1 MSGLSDYAAENVL
14 NWLSGQAAVPAL
26 GARYLALFTT
36 APTSDSGTGAVEVP
50 TSGTGYARVQVAG
63 EQVTNAATASGNAT
77 LHFASTPAWLATGM
91 TVTDL
96 TTPAAIPAGTTITV
110 SGGVV
115 TMSANAAGA
124 GIGSGDNL
132 AFSAWPAASASSGS
146 EPVTTP
152 AQAVNG
158 ATITFPTA
166 TGPGLTGWGTINSF
180 GVYDALTG
188 GNLIAWDYL
197 GNFKWLPFTCTAAS
211 PGVLT
216 SPAAGYTTN
225 STVAVTAKY
234 GGTLPATA
242 GSWSGLLTVTNIST
256 DTFSVGV
263 NTTGTGD
270 GMVRQVLQQTI
281 PTGVTA
287 FINPSNATLTAA

>member
-1 MSGLSDYAAENVL
+1 MSGASDYLATSVL
-14 NWLSGQAAVPAL
+14 NFMTGQAAMPAL
-26 GARYLALFTT
+26 ASRYLALFTA
-36 APTSDSGTGAVEVP
+36 APTSDAGTGGTEVS
-50 TSGTGYARVQVAG
+50 TSGTGYARQQVAG
-63 EQVTNAATASGNAT
+63 SAATNAATAAGNAT
-77 LHFASTPAWLATGM
+77 LHFASTPAWLVTGM

-96 TTPAAIPAGTTITV
+96 TTPGAIPAGTTITV

-124 GIGSGDNL
+124 GIGNGDSL
-132 AFSAWPAASASSGS
+132 CFSAWPAASASSGN
-146 EPVTTP
+146 EPATQPANTT
-152 AQAVNG
+152 NG
-158 ATITFPTA
+158 AVITFPQV
-166 TGPGLTGWGTINSF
+166 TGPGLTGYGTIVAW
-180 GVYDALTG
+180 GIYDALTG

-216 SPAAGYTTN
+216 SPASNYTTN
-225 STVAVTAKY
+225 STVAVTAKF

-242 GSWSGLLTVTNIST
+242 GSWSGLLTVTNISA
-256 DTFSVGV
+256 DTFSAGV

-270 GMVRQVLQQTI
+270 GMVRQVLQQNV

-287 FINPSNATLTAA
+287 FFSTSQATLTMA